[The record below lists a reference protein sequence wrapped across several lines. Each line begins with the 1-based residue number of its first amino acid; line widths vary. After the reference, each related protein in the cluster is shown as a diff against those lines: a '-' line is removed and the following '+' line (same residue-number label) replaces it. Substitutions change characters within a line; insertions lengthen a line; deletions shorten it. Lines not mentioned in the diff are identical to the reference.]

1 MKRYTSY
8 TRQLLSYF
16 DAKEKKFKESQE
28 VIDLLMKRKRVIHK
42 AQDKYRVF
50 MSIIDELV
58 ANEKT
63 KYCFVYTPEG
73 VDYGSGEEEKILE
86 KMKELVFEK
95 YPEIRTNT
103 FLGGD
108 NGRRDKLRA
117 FSEGQIDMLFAMKCL
132 DEGVDV
138 PRAEVGIFTSSTGN
152 PRQFIQRR
160 GRLLRTHPDKTFAY
174 IYDTIVVPAA
184 SSDSEHNM
192 YEMERSLVRN
202 ELMRVAYFA
211 SLSDNYY
218 EAKKALSGV
227 LEYYK
232 IEISTLISELQNQ

>member
-1 MKRYTSY
+1 
-8 TRQLLSYF
+8 
-16 DAKEKKFKESQE
+16 
-28 VIDLLMKRKRVIHK
+28 
-42 AQDKYRVF
+42 
-50 MSIIDELV
+50 
-58 ANEKT
+58 
-63 KYCFVYTPEG
+63 
-73 VDYGSGEEEKILE
+73 
-86 KMKELVFEK
+86 
-95 YPEIRTNT
+95 
-103 FLGGD
+103 
-108 NGRRDKLRA
+108 
-117 FSEGQIDMLFAMKCL
+117 MLFAMKCL

-174 IYDTIVVPAA
+174 IFDTIIVPAA

-218 EAKKALSGV
+218 EAKKALSGI
-227 LEYYK
+227 LDYYK